1 MRSKW
6 LNILVIAFTAI
17 LWAMQMIPAQ
27 KEGENF
33 FLPYLREYRYWIA
46 FTSFVLV
53 ILYHLY
59 DIFVER
65 EHVQRKWIKKFL
77 RHIVYLDLGGDNYH
91 TRVSILR
98 PKSGYQ
104 IFIKRVWYF
113 IILRFIENF
122 KEKTWKQSFKQI
134 PIHLFSKYLIV
145 YQRYSYPQ
153 EKKSYTYFRD
163 YGENGVAVKCY
174 REGIDCAVNTTSI
187 SDIELPEKFSDL
199 KGTNLKRVK
208 KYMKD
213 SFIDE
218 KNYDSLLTMVKRANN
233 IYATPIIIEQKVWGV
248 LIIDND
254 EQSVVPF
261 KNMIDPVIE
270 RYIKLFVFTIG
281 HLKMK

>member
-98 PKSGYQ
+98 PKLGYQ

-174 REGIDCAVNTTSI
+174 REGIDCAVNTNSI
-187 SDIELPEKFSDL
+187 SDIKLPEKFSDL

-270 RYIKLFVFTIG
+270 RYIKLFVFTID

>member
-1 MRSKW
+1 
-6 LNILVIAFTAI
+6 
-17 LWAMQMIPAQ
+17 MIPTQ

-33 FLPYLREYRYWIA
+33 FLPYLRDYKYWIA
-46 FTSFVLV
+46 LTSFVLV
-53 ILYHLY
+53 IVYHLY
-59 DIFVER
+59 DIFVEC
-65 EHVQRKWIKKFL
+65 EHIQRKWIKKFL

-122 KEKTWKQSFKQI
+122 KEKTWKQNFKQI

-174 REGIDCAVNTTSI
+174 REGIDCSVNTISI
-187 SDIELPEKFSDL
+187 SDIDLPEKFSDL
-199 KGTNLKRVK
+199 KGTNLKCVK

-233 IYATPIIIEQKVWGV
+233 IYATPIIIDQKVWGV

-270 RYIKLFVFTIG
+270 RYIKLFVFTID

>member
-1 MRSKW
+1 
-6 LNILVIAFTAI
+6 
-17 LWAMQMIPAQ
+17 MIPAH

-33 FLPYLREYRYWIA
+33 LLPYLREYKYWIA
-46 FTSFVLV
+46 LVSFTLV
-53 ILYHLY
+53 ILYHLL
-59 DIFVER
+59 DIFIER
-65 EHVQRKWIKKFL
+65 DHIQKKWISKFL
-77 RHIVYLDLGGDNYH
+77 RHIVCLDLGGDNYH

-98 PKSGYQ
+98 PKWGYQ
-104 IFIKRVWYF
+104 IFFKRAFY
-113 IILRFIENF
+113 IIFLRFIENF
-122 KEKTWKQSFKQI
+122 KEGTWKKCLMQI

-163 YGENGVAVKCY
+163 YGDNGVAIKCY
-174 REGIDCAVNTTSI
+174 REGIDCAVNTTCI
-187 SDIELPEKFSDL
+187 SDIDLPEVISDL

-254 EQSVVPF
+254 EQNEVLF
-261 KNMIDPVIE
+261 KKMIDPVIE
-270 RYIKLFVFTIG
+270 RYIKLFVLAIS
-281 HLKMK
+281 HLNMK